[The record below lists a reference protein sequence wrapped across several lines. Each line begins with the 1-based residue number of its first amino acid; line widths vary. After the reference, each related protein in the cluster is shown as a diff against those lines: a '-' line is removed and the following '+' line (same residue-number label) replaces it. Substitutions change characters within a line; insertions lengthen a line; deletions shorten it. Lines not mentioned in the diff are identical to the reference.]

1 MGRKESGLSLVEGA
15 GCQLF
20 HTVCVTPGTP
30 VLAGR
35 GAVLTEPAL
44 VHGPAE
50 WDGNTQGWQ
59 DWVLVVQSGAL
70 IPFILGVC
78 VCGGGLPGRGN
89 CELTAED
96 GREFQ
101 EQRTDCEGAR
111 PGTATRSGSWD
122 PSTGAGVG

>member
-1 MGRKESGLSLVEGA
+1 MPAVPH
-15 GCQLF
+15 C
-20 HTVCVTPGTP
+20 VCDPGTP
-30 VLAGR
+30 VLAGG

-78 VCGGGLPGRGN
+78 VCVVGGFL
-89 CELTAED
+89 AE
-96 GREFQ
+96 
-101 EQRTDCEGAR
+101 
-111 PGTATRSGSWD
+111 GTVS
-122 PSTGAGVG
+122 